1 MPPDD
6 VPVPLS
12 AKSDQTP
19 LFGGV
24 VLAAIL
30 TLAIVGQTTGLLS
43 VLRHSSQL
51 EAKQVRSD
59 TLDSEIKKLTKSI
72 TSANNE
78 AALAA
83 KDSETSR
90 GRMQQLKTDEELL
103 RGKVIPM
110 QESVRKSEQELNAL
124 RSETAKLSGQRDAL
138 TQGTKELE
146 ARRQSAAS
154 ELSQIE
160 GQKAALSKA
169 ATEASGQL
177 ALLEREISQAQRKRD
192 DLAVLTART
201 EELERQRGALTTEG
215 QNLKKQVED
224 ARNALGEA
232 QARLV
237 TATRDQS
244 EALKS
249 ATTER
254 AELASF
260 RAQRDALAEE
270 NRRLSAERTS
280 AGATLDSLQSKL
292 ATAKADQ
299 SDANRL
305 LAETKRALDSS
316 TSELAATQAQKRILL
331 PELETLRAET
341 KRLESERG
349 KASAAVE
356 STRDSLAAMEAKLAK
371 AQATVSQEGPS
382 TEALAKLRDAI
393 RIQVENLNQ
402 ELRALNEAARQIK
415 TSRETIQPQSPKPI
429 TP

>member
-59 TLDSEIKKLTKSI
+59 TLDSEINKLTKSI

-83 KDSETSR
+83 KESETSR

-160 GQKAALSKA
+160 GQKAALY
-169 ATEASGQL
+169 L
-177 ALLEREISQAQRKRD
+177 FALY
-192 DLAVLTART
+192 
-201 EELERQRGALTTEG
+201 
-215 QNLKKQVED
+215 
-224 ARNALGEA
+224 
-232 QARLV
+232 
-237 TATRDQS
+237 
-244 EALKS
+244 
-249 ATTER
+249 
-254 AELASF
+254 
-260 RAQRDALAEE
+260 
-270 NRRLSAERTS
+270 
-280 AGATLDSLQSKL
+280 
-292 ATAKADQ
+292 
-299 SDANRL
+299 
-305 LAETKRALDSS
+305 
-316 TSELAATQAQKRILL
+316 
-331 PELETLRAET
+331 
-341 KRLESERG
+341 
-349 KASAAVE
+349 
-356 STRDSLAAMEAKLAK
+356 
-371 AQATVSQEGPS
+371 QEG
-382 TEALAKLRDAI
+382 
-393 RIQVENLNQ
+393 
-402 ELRALNEAARQIK
+402 
-415 TSRETIQPQSPKPI
+415 
-429 TP
+429 